1 MGTNWR
7 KVSPP
12 GTAMSFRSPPLKQ
25 MLIPPAPTTAKSGRK
40 SLSKSPAQ
48 KADPPTQP
56 LCSRGTS
63 FPPRCFSRSNGGRS
77 VRLAITSM
85 TWSRFQSSM
94 TTACTLRSVA
104 GIPEALVIL
113 VNDIVCRP
121 MPAMCPDCR
130 KTCTSLLFP
139 VTAIRSSFP
148 VKSRSINMPLIAPRV
163 LKPLDDETSIAS
175 PFVPILKRRLP
186 LPPRTTISSN
196 RSFRRSPTRIL
207 E

>member
-1 MGTNWR
+1 
-7 KVSPP
+7 
-12 GTAMSFRSPPLKQ
+12 MSFRSPPLKQ
-25 MLIPPAPTTAKSGRK
+25 MLILPAPTTAKSGLK

-85 TWSRFQSSM
+85 TLSRFQSSM

-104 GIPEALVIL
+104 GTPDIPVIF
-113 VNDIVCRP
+113 VNDIVCKP
-121 MPAMCPDCR
+121 MPTVRPDCR
-130 KTCTSLLFP
+130 KTCTSLLLP
-139 VTAIRSSFP
+139 ATATKSSFP
-148 VKSRSINMPLIAPRV
+148 VKSKSINRPLIAPSV
-163 LKPLDDETSIAS
+163 LKPLDDETSVAN
-175 PFVPILKRRLP
+175 PFVPILNRRLP
-186 LPPRTTISSN
+186 SPPRTTISSN
-196 RSFRRSPTRIL
+196 RSFWRSPTRIL